1 MVLLKE
7 PVQTELTYAGEQ
19 VKITTVSETAVN
31 ERQKVVISLLKS
43 WNPTIPTVSDS
54 VRNTKT
60 SASDCMPPSS

>member
-43 WNPTIPTVSDS
+43 WNPMIPTVSDS
-54 VRNTKT
+54 VRNTRT
-60 SASDCMPPSS
+60 FASDCMLPKP